1 MSNIELHY
9 RPGLSMGHAQLHAF
23 HQELR
28 EVAATCLGQDL
39 PDYQCLNGSRREF
52 TRLVIAVAR
61 DSQGRMEGFCSSY
74 LLEGGD
80 LGQILH
86 LGLTCVRP
94 GTRGKGLTHKLTSKV
109 VMGHLLRT
117 PFWRQVWISN
127 VACVLSSLGN
137 VGLHF
142 VDVYPSP
149 FVTEPSRDHQRVA
162 RLIAENY
169 RWELLVPEASAF
181 DEENFV
187 FAGSVKGTS
196 FEKEGS
202 DRRFH
207 HRHDWLNDYY
217 RGLMDFERGDEVLQI
232 GKISLMAYPRHLLR
246 SWQRRTH
253 AQAVP
258 LPA

>member
-1 MSNIELHY
+1 MSTIELHY
-9 RPGLSMGHAQLHAF
+9 RPGLSMGHAQLQELHA
-23 HQELR
+23 ELR
-28 EVAATCLGQDL
+28 EVATSCLGAEL
-39 PDYQCLNGSRREF
+39 PDYQCLHGSRREF

-94 GTRGKGLTHKLTSKV
+94 GTRGKGLTHRLTAKV
-109 VMGHLLRT
+109 VTGHLLRT

-149 FVTEPSRDHQRVA
+149 FVTEASEDHRRVA

-169 RWELLVPEASAF
+169 RWEMLVPETSPF

-187 FAGSVKGTS
+187 FAGSVKGTA
-196 FEKEGS
+196 FAKEAH
-202 DRRFH
+202 DQRFH
-207 HRHDWLNDYY
+207 HRNGWVNDFY
-217 RGLMDFERGDEVLQI
+217 RGLLDFERGDEVLQI
-232 GKISLMAYPRHLLR
+232 GKISLLAYPRHILR
-246 SWQRRTH
+246 SWHRRSPE
-253 AQAVP
+253 AVP